1 MSSKQQIEKDRER
14 IAELYK
20 IIREKKHNYDLA
32 IEALV
37 IASKYLNKADN
48 QRMELALLKPYEEI
62 VRCKDC
68 KHKVVTV
75 VGEYNPQD
83 IVCSYWASDGLTE
96 NDFCSYAER
105 MESDEE

>member
-1 MSSKQQIEKDRER
+1 MSSKQQIEKDREK

-32 IEALV
+32 IEALL

-62 VRCKDC
+62 VRCSDC
-68 KHKVVTV
+68 KFDNKCTLQHYWQVDGFTEEIEYCSLGKRSEN
-75 VGEYNPQD
+75 GE
-83 IVCSYWASDGLTE
+83 
-96 NDFCSYAER
+96 
-105 MESDEE
+105 